1 MDCIL
6 LSLST
11 SFAVDWLLK
20 NLFIERLI
28 KNSFKA
34 KGLPFI
40 LFQTCIKGNLLFR
53 NYMLCYTTYYFEC
66 GIGSTDNPLIDIFL
80 YSHPLSA

>member
-1 MDCIL
+1 MNCIL

-53 NYMLCYTTYYFEC
+53 NYM
-66 GIGSTDNPLIDIFL
+66 
-80 YSHPLSA
+80 